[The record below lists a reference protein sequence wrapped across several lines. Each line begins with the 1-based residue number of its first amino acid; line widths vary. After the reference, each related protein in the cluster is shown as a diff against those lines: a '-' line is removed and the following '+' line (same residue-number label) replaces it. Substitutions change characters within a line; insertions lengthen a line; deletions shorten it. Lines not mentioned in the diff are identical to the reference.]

1 MLQAQRLNNKHIHHT
16 QRETTLHS
24 HENKICK
31 QDYETRY
38 NSSYYQ
44 ATSSEALILLD
55 RQTTKESEK

>member
-1 MLQAQRLNNKHIHHT
+1 VLKAQRLNNKLIHHT

-31 QDYETRY
+31 QDHKTRY
-38 NSSYYQ
+38 NSSYFQ
-44 ATSSEALILLD
+44 ATWSEALILLD